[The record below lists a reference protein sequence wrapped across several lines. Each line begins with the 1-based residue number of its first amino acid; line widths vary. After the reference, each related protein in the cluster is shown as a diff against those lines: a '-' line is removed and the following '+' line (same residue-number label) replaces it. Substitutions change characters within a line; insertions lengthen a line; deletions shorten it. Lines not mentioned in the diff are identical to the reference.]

1 MRIWIASLLL
11 ITGSANAQI
20 TLFTD
25 SMGLPLGS
33 ATQVGN
39 TTFYNDALGLPLGTA
54 QNMGNTTIYSNSL
67 GLPMGSSTTMPQLPL
82 YSNPVNSSP
91 SSLSSPFFPSNSRS
105 FPQ

>member
-1 MRIWIASLLL
+1 MKIWIASLLL
-11 ITGSANAQI
+11 VTGSTNAQI

-25 SMGLPLGS
+25 SLGLPLGS
-33 ATQVGN
+33 ATQVDN

-67 GLPMGSSTTMPQLPL
+67 GLPIGSSTTMPQLPL
-82 YSNPVNSSP
+82 YNNPVNNSP
-91 SSLSSPFFPSNSRS
+91 SLLSSPFFPTNSRS